1 MYYLCIWGIHYLH
14 IFFYIWSMRK
24 KTNEIL
30 EVYNNRNV
38 KCDKEQKVL
47 QRNVRYKKSGRKLK
61 TENKNK

>member
-14 IFFYIWSMRK
+14 IYFYIWSMRK

-38 KCDKEQKVL
+38 KCDKE
-47 QRNVRYKKSGRKLK
+47 
-61 TENKNK
+61 